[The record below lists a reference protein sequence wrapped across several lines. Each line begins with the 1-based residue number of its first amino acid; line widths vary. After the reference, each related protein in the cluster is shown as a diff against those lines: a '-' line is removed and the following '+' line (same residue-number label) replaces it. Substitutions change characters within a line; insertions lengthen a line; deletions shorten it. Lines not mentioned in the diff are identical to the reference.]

1 MEKMEEFIS
10 FKKLLL
16 FGSHGAGK
24 TSLTRSLE
32 KDASQDDSQSKNRK
46 IYQNFY

>member
-24 TSLTRSLE
+24 TSLSRVLE
-32 KDASQDDSQSKNRK
+32 KDVSQNRSKNGK
-46 IYQNFY
+46 I